1 MSWAEVMKVNSDM
14 REPLNYVH
22 YINDISVFGNKSF
35 IMAKEN
41 KNLWNEFCL
50 RSLWLYGH
58 KQIREYV
65 YARLDVK
72 NVDSLWNDSGVLG
85 EQLNAFYGVEAFPN
99 GNGFVVMQNMTT
111 DLFNILESKF
121 QEGYSRYVEKFLSGE
136 KVGQWLV
143 STFHLTSSVLPTL
156 NTIDEIIANNE
167 AVTDI
172 CSSVQALT
180 ALTSCTYSADKISAA
195 ESTSETVVQNSLNA
209 LTIHA
214 LISNRYF
221 MRAAVQKQNVMQ
233 LIANSQAAMYSAIRS
248 SIAMDAI
255 LNSTVAMGEIAKSA
269 IAINTLLVAID
280 DLSKGTASLQII
292 QGNISS
298 IRSNLPKIIEGNTAE
313 QEVKQTEDTVNGIL
327 VTLNPILSKM
337 VVVKETIAKFVSNA
351 TAMKAIAN
359 SSTAMKSIAG
369 SSAAM
374 TTIAASSIAINAI
387 AVSSIAMTT
396 IAASSIAINAI
407 SVSSIAMNAIAASS
421 TAMNV
426 IAASSTAMNAI
437 AASSTAMNVIAASS
451 TAMNAIVKTSI
462 AMNAIANSSA
472 AMSVIVNSR
481 NAMSAIANNGTAMSA
496 IADSSIAMNALYAK
510 KTRLSTPREGRS
522 GKMII
527 LEISSDNSFR
537 EGSWGY
543 ATLSDG
549 SQPNWSS
556 FRTKFTFFKNYP
568 MYATYIHNDTDSNDW
583 IDYFIIE

>member
-85 EQLNAFYGVEAFPN
+85 EQLNAFYGVEAFPD

-136 KVGQWLV
+136 RVGQWLV
-143 STFHLTSSVLPTL
+143 TTFHLTSSVLSTL
-156 NTIDEIIANNE
+156 NTLEEIIANNE
-167 AVTDI
+167 AMTDI
-172 CSSVQALT
+172 CGSVQALT
-180 ALTSCTYSADKISAA
+180 AFTSCTYSADKISAQ

-255 LNSTVAMGEIAKSA
+255 LNSTVAMGEIAKST

-280 DLSKGTASLQII
+280 DLSKGTASLQTI

-337 VVVKETIAKFVSNA
+337 VVVKETIAKFVNNA
-351 TAMKAIAN
+351 NAMKVIAN

-374 TTIAASSIAINAI
+374 S
-387 AVSSIAMTT
+387 
-396 IAASSIAINAI
+396 
-407 SVSSIAMNAIAASS
+407 AIAASS
-421 TAMNV
+421 TA
-426 IAASSTAMNAI
+426 I
-437 AASSTAMNVIAASS
+437 
-451 TAMNAIVKTSI
+451 
-462 AMNAIANSSA
+462 
-472 AMSVIVNSR
+472 
-481 NAMSAIANNGTAMSA
+481 
-496 IADSSIAMNALYAK
+496 Y
-510 KTRLSTPREGRS
+510 
-522 GKMII
+522 II
-527 LEISSDNSFR
+527 LKSPTAKGAITSQNNILQSVSTKMFDTVFLN
-537 EGSWGY
+537 
-543 ATLSDG
+543 AHG
-549 SQPNWSS
+549 SQNYFSASVEQQAYDGVTGANITGANYVVFAVPASYSNQGNQITNMYHGYNNTLVVSKGGNRNDFS
-556 FRTKFTFFKNYP
+556 TKYIGIEGATFTEAVDGYVTRWVYNIK
-568 MYATYIHNDTDSNDW
+568 
-583 IDYFIIE
+583 

>member
-143 STFHLTSSVLPTL
+143 STFKLTSNVLPTL
-156 NTIDEIIANNE
+156 NTIDEIIANSE

-180 ALTSCTYSADKISAA
+180 ALTSCTYCADKISAA

-280 DLSKGTASLQII
+280 DLSKGTASLQTI

-337 VVVKETIAKFVSNA
+337 VVVKETMAKFVNNA
-351 TAMKAIAN
+351 NAMKVIAN
-359 SSTAMKSIAG
+359 SSTAMKSIIS
-369 SSAAM
+369 SSAAMTAIAASSTAM
-374 TTIAASSIAINAI
+374 TTIAASSTAI
-387 AVSSIAMTT
+387 TT
-396 IAASSIAINAI
+396 IAASST
-407 SVSSIAMNAIAASS
+407 AMNAVAASS

-426 IAASSTAMNAI
+426 IASSLTTMNIIVNSSTAMSII
-437 AASSTAMNVIAASS
+437 ANSRTAMNIIAD
-451 TAMNAIVKTSI
+451 
-462 AMNAIANSSA
+462 
-472 AMSVIVNSR
+472 SR
-481 NAMSAIANNGTAMSA
+481 SAMSAIANSNTAM
-496 IADSSIAMNALYAK
+496 NVLYAK
-510 KTRLSTPREGRS
+510 KVQLSGSSRGRS

-527 LEISSDNSFR
+527 LEISSSNTFNLSKY
-537 EGSWGY
+537 GY

-549 SQPNWSS
+549 SQPYWSNYTS
-556 FRTKFTFFKNYP
+556 KYAYFKMFP
-568 MYATYIHNDTDSNDW
+568 MYAKYIKNDNNDDDW
-583 IDYFIIE
+583 IDYFLIE

>member
-72 NVDSLWNDSGVLG
+72 NVDSLWKDSGVLG

-143 STFHLTSSVLPTL
+143 STFKLTSNVLPTL
-156 NTIDEIIANNE
+156 NTIEEIIANNE

-280 DLSKGTASLQII
+280 DLSKGTASLQTI
-292 QGNISS
+292 QSNISS

-313 QEVKQTEDTVNGIL
+313 QEVKQTEETINGIL

-337 VVVKETIAKFVSNA
+337 VVVKETIAKFVNNA
-351 TAMKAIAN
+351 TAMKVIAN
-359 SSTAMKSIAG
+359 SSTAMKSIAV

-374 TTIAASSIAINAI
+374 TE
-387 AVSSIAMTT
+387 
-396 IAASSIAINAI
+396 
-407 SVSSIAMNAIAASS
+407 IAASS
-421 TAMNV
+421 TAMTAIANSSTARNACINSSVAMNV
-426 IAASSTAMNAI
+426 VSNSNLAVGKFAVGCAGLDASLYPDFNTVAASSTAM
-437 AASSTAMNVIAASS
+437 
-451 TAMNAIVKTSI
+451 K
-462 AMNAIANSSA
+462 AIANSS
-472 AMSVIVNSR
+472 
-481 NAMSAIANNGTAMSA
+481 
-496 IADSSIAMNALYAK
+496 IAMRVISNSSVAMNVLYTKKSRLSGAK
-510 KTRLSTPREGRS
+510 KNTN

-527 LEISSDNSFR
+527 LEISPGNTHSVESY
-537 EGSWGY
+537 GY

-549 SQPNWSS
+549 SKPNWNGYISR
-556 FRTKFTFFKNYP
+556 FAYFQMFP
-568 MYATYIHNDTDSNDW
+568 MYATYIRNDTEFDDW
-583 IDYFIIE
+583 VDYFLIE